1 MSVLR
6 GVQYYCSM
14 YPDESMNAERVI
26 PGSCDDIVTGRPGIN
41 GVDGGGVR
49 GSLTRNL
56 RGHTR
61 HRGEHIDR

>member
-1 MSVLR
+1 MNSLR
-6 GVQYYCSM
+6 GYSISSM
-14 YPDESMNAERVI
+14 YPDEGVNAKRVI
-26 PGSCDDIVTGRPGIN
+26 PGSSDNIITGRPGIN
-41 GVDGGGVR
+41 GLNGGGAQ